1 MTQIAKKLSKWTQQE
16 IKQFFATAK
25 AAIKIKEL
33 TILVSSSP
41 LSTTQSFHKLLITT
55 PRKIGSA
62 PQRNKLR
69 RQLKS
74 IFYQEK
80 LYAQGKHIA
89 VLLRSGAPEISFEQL
104 KSMLIQTLQKTV
116 S

>member
-1 MTQIAKKLSKWTQQE
+1 MTQIAKQLSKWTQQE
-16 IKQFFATAK
+16 IKQFFATAQ

-41 LSTTQSFHKLLITT
+41 LHPTQTFYKLLITT

-80 LYAQGKHIA
+80 LYAQGLHIA
-89 VLLRSGAPEISFEQL
+89 VLLRQGAPEISFEQL
-104 KSMLIQTLQKTV
+104 KNMLIQAAQTKIR
-116 S
+116 